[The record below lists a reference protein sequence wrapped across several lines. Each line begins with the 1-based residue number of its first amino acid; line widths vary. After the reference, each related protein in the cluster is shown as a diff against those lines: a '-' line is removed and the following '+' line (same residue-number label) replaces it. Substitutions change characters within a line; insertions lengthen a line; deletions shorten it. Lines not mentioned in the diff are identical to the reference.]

1 MEDPGD
7 HGKSKRNRVVEK
19 AGLQDVLL
27 KDPRFQAPSTETK
40 KALLKALGLGDTKL
54 YGPQSFDAIM
64 LPQATEL
71 IDQTTLP
78 RYLEQIVLV
87 EMKTTKK
94 PINDAGLAGFFFGAT
109 QREYD
114 LAARLGDKF
123 RFAFVVLNSA
133 NAYGKPFAVLL
144 TLSELEHRTRAKRI
158 QYQVNLWNTKDAHG
172 SSSTLIIQLTPCG
185 LSRGGHN

>member
-1 MEDPGD
+1 MEDLGD

-27 KDPRFQAPSTETK
+27 KDPRFQAPATETK

-71 IDQTTLP
+71 IDQTTLL

-94 PINDAGLAGFFFGAT
+94 PIKDATLAGFFFGAT

-114 LAARLGDKF
+114 LAAKLGDKF

-144 TLSELEHRTRAKRI
+144 TLSELEHRTRSKRI
-158 QYQVNLWNTKDAHG
+158 QYQVNLWNAKDAHG
-172 SSSTLIIQLTPCG
+172 STSSFVI
-185 LSRGGHN
+185 R

>member
-7 HGKSKRNRVVEK
+7 HGKSKRNRIVEK

-27 KDPRFQAPSTETK
+27 KDKRFQAPTTETK
-40 KALLKALGLGDTKL
+40 KAILKALGLGDTKF

-64 LPQATEL
+64 LPQATEV
-71 IDQTTLP
+71 IDETSLP
-78 RYLEQIVLV
+78 RHLEQIVLV

-94 PINDAGLAGFFFGAT
+94 PIKDAGLAGFFFGAT

-114 LAARLGDKF
+114 LAAKLGDKF
-123 RFAFVVLNSA
+123 RFAFVVLNTA

-144 TLSELEHRTRAKRI
+144 TLSELEYRTRTKRI
-158 QYQVNLWNTKDAHG
+158 QYQVNLWNAKDAEG
-172 SSSTLIIQLTPCG
+172 YKSSLII
-185 LSRGGHN
+185 H

>member
-1 MEDPGD
+1 MEDLGD

-71 IDQTTLP
+71 IDESTLP
-78 RYLEQIVLV
+78 RHLEQIVLV

-94 PINDAGLAGFFFGAT
+94 PIKDSGLAGFFFGAT

-114 LAARLGDKF
+114 LAAKLGEKF

-144 TLSELEHRTRAKRI
+144 TLPELEHRTRAKRI
-158 QYQVNLWNTKDAHG
+158 QYQVNLWNAKEAHG
-172 SSSTLIIQLTPCG
+172 SSSTLIIQ
-185 LSRGGHN
+185 

>member
-1 MEDPGD
+1 MEDLGD

-40 KALLKALGLGDTKL
+40 KALLNALGLGDTKL

-94 PINDAGLAGFFFGAT
+94 PIKDAALAGFFFGAT

-114 LAARLGDKF
+114 LAAKLGDKF

-144 TLSELEHRTRAKRI
+144 TLPELEHRTRSKRV
-158 QYQVNLWNTKDAHG
+158 QYQVNLWNAKDAIG
-172 SSSTLIIQLTPCG
+172 STSNLIV
-185 LSRGGHN
+185 R

>member
-1 MEDPGD
+1 VEDLGD

-94 PINDAGLAGFFFGAT
+94 PIKDAALAGFFFGAT

-114 LAARLGDKF
+114 LAAKLGDKF

-158 QYQVNLWNTKDAHG
+158 QYQVNLWNAKDAQG
-172 SSSTLIIQLTPCG
+172 SDSTLIIQ
-185 LSRGGHN
+185 

>member
-1 MEDPGD
+1 MVERPTKDQFTKSGD
-7 HGKSKRNRVVEK
+7 NRIVEK

-27 KDPRFQAPSTETK
+27 QDPRFQAPTTGIK
-40 KALLKALGLGDTKL
+40 KAILKYLGLGDAKL

-64 LPQATEL
+64 LPQATEP
-71 IDQTTLP
+71 IDETTLP
-78 RYLEQIVLV
+78 RHLDQIVLV

-94 PINDAGLAGFFFGAT
+94 PIKDAGLAGFFFGAT

-114 LAARLGDKF
+114 LAAKLGDKF

-144 TLSELEHRTRAKRI
+144 TLQELEHRTRAKRI
-158 QYQVNLWNTKDAHG
+158 QYQVNLWNAKEAKG
-172 SSSTLIIQLTPCG
+172 VESRFII
-185 LSRGGHN
+185 S

>member
-1 MEDPGD
+1 MEDLGD

-19 AGLQDVLL
+19 AGLLDVLL

-64 LPQATEL
+64 LPQATEP
-71 IDQTTLP
+71 IDETTLP
-78 RYLEQIVLV
+78 RHLDQIVLV

-94 PINDAGLAGFFFGAT
+94 PIKDAALAGFFFGAT

-114 LAARLGDKF
+114 LAAKLGDKF
-123 RFAFVVLNSA
+123 RFAFVVLNST

-144 TLSELEHRTRAKRI
+144 TLSELEHRTRAKRV
-158 QYQVNLWNTKDAHG
+158 QYQVNLWNAKDALG
-172 SSSTLIIQLTPCG
+172 STSNLIV
-185 LSRGGHN
+185 R

>member
-7 HGKSKRNRVVEK
+7 HGKSKRNRIVEK
-19 AGLQDVLL
+19 AGLHDVLL
-27 KDPRFQAPSTETK
+27 KDQRFQAPTTEIK
-40 KALLKALGLGDTKL
+40 KAILKALGLGDKKF

-64 LPQATEL
+64 LPQPTEL
-71 IDQTTLP
+71 IDETTLP

-94 PINDAGLAGFFFGAT
+94 PIKDAGLAGFFFGAT

-114 LAARLGDKF
+114 LAAKIGDKF

-133 NAYGKPFAVLL
+133 NTYGKPFAVLL
-144 TLSELEHRTRAKRI
+144 SLQELELRTRTKRI
-158 QYQVNLWNTKDAHG
+158 QYQVNLWGAKDAKGHA
-172 SSSTLIIQLTPCG
+172 STVVV
-185 LSRGGHN
+185 S

>member
-1 MEDPGD
+1 MEDLGD

-64 LPQATEL
+64 LPQPTEP
-71 IDQTTLP
+71 IDVSTLP
-78 RYLEQIVLV
+78 RYLDQIILV

-94 PINDAGLAGFFFGAT
+94 PIKDASLAGFFFGAT

-114 LAARLGDKF
+114 LAAKLGDRF

-133 NAYGKPFAVLL
+133 NIYGKPFAVLL
-144 TLSELEHRTRAKRI
+144 TLQELEHRTRSKRI
-158 QYQVNLWNTKDAHG
+158 QYQVNLWSAKETQNATPG
-172 SSSTLIIQLTPCG
+172 SAI
-185 LSRGGHN
+185 H

>member
-1 MEDPGD
+1 VEDLGD

-64 LPQATEL
+64 LPQATEP
-71 IDQTTLP
+71 IDETTLP

-94 PINDAGLAGFFFGAT
+94 PIKDAALAGFFFGAT

-114 LAARLGDKF
+114 LAAKLGDKF

-158 QYQVNLWNTKDAHG
+158 QYQVNLWNAKEAQGWD
-172 SSSTLIIQLTPCG
+172 STLIIQ
-185 LSRGGHN
+185 

>member
-1 MEDPGD
+1 VEDLGD

-94 PINDAGLAGFFFGAT
+94 PIKDAALAGFFFGAT

-114 LAARLGDKF
+114 LAAKLGDKF

-158 QYQVNLWNTKDAHG
+158 QYQVNLWNAKEAQG
-172 SSSTLIIQLTPCG
+172 SDSTLIIQ
-185 LSRGGHN
+185 

>member
-1 MEDPGD
+1 VEDLGD

-40 KALLKALGLGDTKL
+40 KALLNALGLGDTKL

-94 PINDAGLAGFFFGAT
+94 PIKDAALAGFFFGAT

-114 LAARLGDKF
+114 LAAKLGDKF

-144 TLSELEHRTRAKRI
+144 TLPELEHRTRSKRV
-158 QYQVNLWNTKDAHG
+158 QYQVNLWNAKDAIG
-172 SSSTLIIQLTPCG
+172 STSNLIV
-185 LSRGGHN
+185 R

>member
-1 MEDPGD
+1 MEDLGD

-94 PINDAGLAGFFFGAT
+94 PIKDAGLAGFFFGAT

-114 LAARLGDKF
+114 LAAKLGEKF
-123 RFAFVVLNSA
+123 RFAFVVLNST
-133 NAYGKPFAVLL
+133 NTYGKPFAVLL
-144 TLSELEHRTRAKRI
+144 TLPELEHRTRAKRI
-158 QYQVNLWNTKDAHG
+158 QYQVNLWNAKEAHG
-172 SSSTLIIQLTPCG
+172 SSSTLIIQ
-185 LSRGGHN
+185 